1 MVKGLINASSPHPF
15 IHPFGDG
22 GCFAVRLSQ
31 KAGKRLRRNRQP
43 CLGDFGMPS
52 HVAYVVSNNLGSAW
66 LPTPGQGCQSSQE
79 SPGSCHLG
87 LFRVL
92 AHDRSYGLCMG
103 SLPQRSPTGPRNTG
117 LLPQPLYPMLTQ
129 GFALA
134 AGIDIQSG
142 SPTRRPPAL
151 TSEVGS
157 ASLPDSLVIKAGNSL
172 GTCRRRLQPHSP
184 WLLPRLVPW
193 LWPTTQ
199 LQECPMA

>member
-43 CLGDFGMPS
+43 CLGDFGMSS

-92 AHDRSYGLCMG
+92 AHDRSYGDVWAPCPKG
-103 SLPQRSPTGPRNTG
+103 PPQDQETRGCFPSLYTQC
-117 LLPQPLYPMLTQ
+117 PLRDSLWQ
-129 GFALA
+129 
-134 AGIDIQSG
+134 Q
-142 SPTRRPPAL
+142 AL
-151 TSEVGS
+151 TFKV
-157 ASLPDSLVIKAGNSL
+157 AVLPGGPPPLPLRWA
-172 GTCRRRLQPHSP
+172 QPAFLIH
-184 WLLPRLVPW
+184 L
-193 LWPTTQ
+193 
-199 LQECPMA
+199 